1 MRSVLCLGVGL
12 ALVALGCRPKIGD
25 DCNVPTDCSQT
36 GDRLCD
42 TTQPDGYC
50 TIFNCEAGSCPEE
63 AVCIGFSSVPSSV
76 ASDDERRG
84 WACAD
89 PQGGSRFQRNFCM
102 RSCESNAD
110 CRPGYRCLDLGAP
123 GNPFG
128 AVLVETSRKKDGKV
142 CTVPMSGGDRV
153 VTVDAIPGICEGNL
167 ADAPGGA
174 ASLEVPAS
182 GGAAGSGG
190 VTAGAAAGGGTAGG
204 GVTAGGAAGGGTAG
218 GGVTAGAAAGGG
230 TAGGGVTAGGAAG
243 GGTAGGGVTAGG
255 AAGGGTAGGG
265 VTAGGVAGGGDA
277 RGGAAGGASG
287 IAGSMGG

>member
-50 TIFNCEAGSCPEE
+50 TIFNCEAGSCPDE
-63 AVCIGFSSVPSSV
+63 AVCIGFSSVLSSV
-76 ASDDERRG
+76 AGDEEGSG
-84 WACAD
+84 WVCAD

-102 RSCESNAD
+102 RSCESSSD
-110 CRPGYRCLDLGAP
+110 CRSGYRCLDLGSP
-123 GNPFG
+123 GNPYG

-153 VTVDAIPGICEGNL
+153 ATADAIPGICEGNP

-174 ASLEVPAS
+174 SSLEVPAS
-182 GGAAGSGG
+182 GGAAGSG
-190 VTAGAAAGGGTAGG
+190 TAGG
-204 GVTAGGAAGGGTAG
+204 GVTAGGAAGS
-218 GGVTAGAAAGGG
+218 GA
-230 TAGGGVTAGGAAG
+230 AGGGVTAGGAAG
-243 GGTAGGGVTAGG
+243 SGGTAGS
-255 AAGGGTAGGG
+255 
-265 VTAGGVAGGGDA
+265 GVAG
-277 RGGAAGGASG
+277 GGASG